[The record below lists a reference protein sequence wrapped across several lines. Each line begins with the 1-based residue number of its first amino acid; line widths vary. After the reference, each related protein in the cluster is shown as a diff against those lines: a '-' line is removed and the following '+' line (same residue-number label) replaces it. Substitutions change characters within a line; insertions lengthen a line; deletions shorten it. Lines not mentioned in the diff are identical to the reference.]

1 MLQRKHSQMV
11 NLFVDSSLP
20 SFPTS
25 SFYRRVELPSNQTS
39 NQHYASILPQEEKI
53 IGTKR
58 QQSFSF
64 ENTQIPP
71 LVRYQCSPHLNS
83 SSLSHSRSNIGLTHI
98 TSREAM
104 VGISLDLN
112 SKTSAAAGGNSIT
125 FASNSSTSS
134 QNCQQE
140 FSKFS
145 PFSIQKESIE
155 ELQQRSG
162 TSSST
167 HKTLFYSFLPTE
179 HEQEDG
185 AETTLSLNGRTFE
198 TKSDGIDLSLKL

>member
-1 MLQRKHSQMV
+1 
-11 NLFVDSSLP
+11 
-20 SFPTS
+20 
-25 SFYRRVELPSNQTS
+25 
-39 NQHYASILPQEEKI
+39 
-53 IGTKR
+53 
-58 QQSFSF
+58 
-64 ENTQIPP
+64 
-71 LVRYQCSPHLNS
+71 
-83 SSLSHSRSNIGLTHI
+83 
-98 TSREAM
+98 M

-145 PFSIQKESIE
+145 PFSIQVTVFPFPQLKISPCLCTKSAVYLYVIFFGLIKYEKKESIE

-198 TKSDGIDLSLKL
+198 TKSDGIDLSLKLWVGSHYYLIHTYIYICLEWKKIIRLCKLHLKFSGLKRAIFIQHMLTFVVDAIFILISSCFWFP